1 MPTLGALLS
10 LIPLQQRS
18 TTAVL
23 LLLLIAAFLYGMRTR
38 RFYLVRHGQTVLN
51 AAHIKQGEDGALSEK
66 GRFQALRVAKSLKLL
81 GIHTILTSPYPR
93 ALETAHILSREMHAS
108 VRSTRLLSERR
119 NPSAVI
125 GLPTDDPS
133 VVRAT
138 DSIDLSYHSDTFRY
152 ADEENFSDIK
162 IRARQCLRYLVRHS
176 ATRTC
181 VVTHHAFL
189 KMLLAY
195 MLYGRNLHEPA
206 LVTLAFLNTS
216 DNGGISVAEY
226 SPWKRFS
233 KTGGWKVLSYNEQ
246 LEQ

>member
-1 MPTLGALLS
+1 MLLPAVPQSLAPFTQHGTEAALTLLLV
-10 LIPLQQRS
+10 
-18 TTAVL
+18 AVL
-23 LLLLIAAFLYGMRTR
+23 LYSMRTR

-66 GRFQALRVAKSLKLL
+66 GRSQALLVAKSLRPLD
-81 GIHTILTSPYPR
+81 IHTILTSPYPR
-93 ALETAHILSREMHAS
+93 AQETAHILAKEMRAR
-108 VRSTRLLSERR
+108 VRSTPLLSERR

-133 VVRAT
+133 VIRAT

-152 ADEENFSDIK
+152 ADEENFSDLK
-162 IRARQCLRYLVRHS
+162 KRAGTCLRFLVRHG

-195 MLYGRNLHEPA
+195 MLYGKKLHEPA
-206 LVTLAFLNTS
+206 FVTLSFLNTS
-216 DNGGISVAEY
+216 DNGGVSVAEY
-226 SPWKRFS
+226 SPWKRFN
-233 KTGGWKVLSYNEQ
+233 KTRGWSVLSYNERI
-246 LEQ
+246 EH